1 MRLDFIFYW
10 GGGGGGGNYM
20 LKLIFCKYTTSVDIQ
35 KRAIKKLVTHVE
47 SYTSVLMCVCQI
59 PSTGLRHPSFNHC
72 RI

>member
-1 MRLDFIFYW
+1 MRLDFILFW
-10 GGGGGGGNYM
+10 GGGGGGNYM

-47 SYTSVLMCVCQI
+47 SYTSVLMCVCV
-59 PSTGLRHPSFNHC
+59 SNSKHRFTTSFNHC